1 MLTSCFAGEKKR
13 KEKQES
19 LDSSIRIIDQKDLFC
34 EKKIQSKDSLLAHMY
49 VCRVKLTQRRLLE
62 GFSCLVTGFNSESDY
77 KGRLTTTHPCYLQVA
92 NNPKRQ
98 TNIASAWII
107 SQIKGKKKNAFS
119 KDKKPSKWHLPYL
132 SYSNHRFRTK

>member
-1 MLTSCFAGEKKR
+1 MLCWGKKKKKR

-34 EKKIQSKDSLLAHMY
+34 EKKIQSKDSLLAHVY
-49 VCRVKLTQRRLLE
+49 VRRVKLTQRRLLE
-62 GFSCLVTGFNSESDY
+62 GFSCLVAGFNSESDY

-92 NNPKRQ
+92 ITRNAKLTMHQ
-98 TNIASAWII
+98 HGSSVKLKA
-107 SQIKGKKKNAFS
+107 KENAFS
-119 KDKKPSKWHLPYL
+119 KDKKPSKWHFPYL

>member
-77 KGRLTTTHPCYLQVA
+77 KGRLTNTHPCYLQVA
-92 NNPKRQ
+92 ITRNAKLTMHQPGSSVKLK
-98 TNIASAWII
+98 A
-107 SQIKGKKKNAFS
+107 KENAFS

>member
-1 MLTSCFAGEKKR
+1 MLCWGKKKKKR

-62 GFSCLVTGFNSESDY
+62 GFSCLVAGFNSESDY
-77 KGRLTTTHPCYLQVA
+77 KGRLTTTYPCYLQVA
-92 NNPKRQ
+92 ITRNAKLTMHQ
-98 TNIASAWII
+98 HGSSVKLKA
-107 SQIKGKKKNAFS
+107 KENAFS